1 MTRNAAAISALEL
14 IRAASDV
21 LAVGSELVIAVGTV
35 VIAIADP
42 TVVQAGDTILAL
54 ILVRLADTLHWSGAV
69 LKERE
74 REGERRVN
82 EIACLRAQFI

>member
-14 IRAASDV
+14 IRAASNV

-35 VIAIADP
+35 VVAVADP
-42 TVVQAGDTILAL
+42 TVVQAGDAILAL

-69 LKERE
+69 L
-74 REGERRVN
+74 
-82 EIACLRAQFI
+82 